1 MALKTFRKINRVY
14 MVIKKFRERSKFRK
28 ADKLNSM
35 HYNLI
40 NDLAFYKAI
49 GEKNEFEE
57 KIKKN

>member
-1 MALKTFRKINRVY
+1 